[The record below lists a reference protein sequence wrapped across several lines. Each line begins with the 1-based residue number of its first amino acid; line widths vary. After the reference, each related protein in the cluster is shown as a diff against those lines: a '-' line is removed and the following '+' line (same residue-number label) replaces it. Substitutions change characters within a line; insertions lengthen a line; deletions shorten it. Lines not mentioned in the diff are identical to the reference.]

1 MQRLSFAIVIQ
12 KQPYTACNSIS
23 VSINL
28 YLWTLNGEFHTV
40 FKGCKI
46 LPLTLSQLLK
56 NVKPFIVLGL
66 NKHRWQVG
74 FNPLAGCSLLTLAL
88 DQWVFFFFLLVMMHA
103 ACGIL
108 VARPGMEPMPPE
120 VEVWSLNYW
129 TIRAVPAVV
138 FQLWSLNRLGDL

>member
-1 MQRLSFAIVIQ
+1 M
-12 KQPYTACNSIS
+12 
-23 VSINL
+23 
-28 YLWTLNGEFHTV
+28 